1 MAPFIVTVV
10 CSCIAKWREH
20 LSVSKPLLQPYLC
33 PWNMC
38 PLEVLLPPRADKS
51 SALSSPPMVPC
62 THKVPDYRQLLIA
75 GHQDTAGR
83 FP

>member
-1 MAPFIVTVV
+1 MAPFIVAVV

-20 LSVSKPLLQPYLC
+20 LSVSKPLLQLYLC
-33 PWNMC
+33 P
-38 PLEVLLPPRADKS
+38 LKVLLPPRADKS
-51 SALSSPPMVPC
+51 SALSSPPMVPG